1 MRGSGTENHAPLLP
15 CRPMDDTARG
25 PRTRP
30 PRTALVIGANGFLAG
45 YLIAALR
52 RHGWRVLRGV
62 RGGDAN
68 PRDDQRS
75 ADLARMTSAKD
86 WRDTLRGVDAVVNVA
101 GILRETGAQTFQAI
115 HIDGPLALA
124 QACVE
129 AGVPRFVQISAL
141 GEPADGGFIA
151 SKHRFDEL
159 LLALPLSAVVLRPS
173 VVYAASGSYGGTSLL
188 RALAAFPGR
197 HLLPGDGRWPLQPV
211 AAEDLGELAARAA
224 DGEQRGIYQVGGPK
238 PLSLRDYQAAWRRWL
253 RVDGDGAVA
262 FPESLVS
269 LQVAISERL
278 GRGPVGETMWRMLRR
293 GNVTSADAPARLQA
307 DFGYAPRDL
316 PQALAATPSQVQ
328 DRWQAQL
335 YFLAPGLRT
344 AIVALW
350 LISALAGWLT
360 PAATIQALAAHSPM
374 ADWQPVAL
382 ARITA
387 SLDALLAVGL
397 AIGWRPR
404 WMLGLMGISVLA
416 YTLAFGLLL
425 PAQWLDPLGGLAKN
439 LVVLP
444 ALAVAW
450 VLADRR

>member
-1 MRGSGTENHAPLLP
+1 
-15 CRPMDDTARG
+15 MDDPAPAPA
-25 PRTRP
+25 PRTDATP
-30 PRTALVIGANGFLAG
+30 PKTALVVGANGFLAG
-45 YLIAALR
+45 YLIAALQ
-52 RHGWRVLRGV
+52 RHGWRILRGV
-62 RGGDAN
+62 RDNGTP
-68 PRDDQRS
+68 PRADQRI
-75 ADLARMTSAKD
+75 ADLARMTSPQD
-86 WRDTLRGVDAVVNVA
+86 WRDTLQGVDAVVNVA

-124 QACVE
+124 QACLA

-151 SKHRFDEL
+151 SKHRFDEQ

-197 HLLPGDGRWPLQPV
+197 HLLPGDGRWRLQPV
-211 AAEDLGELAARAA
+211 VAEDLGEIAARAA
-224 DGEQRGIYQVGGPK
+224 DGKQTGIYQVGGPR
-238 PLSLRDYQAAWRRWL
+238 PMSLRDYQAAWRRWL
-253 RVDGDGAVA
+253 RIDGDGAVA
-262 FPESLVS
+262 FPESLVG
-269 LQVAISERL
+269 LQVAIGERL

-293 GNVTSADAPARLQA
+293 GNVTALDAHARLQS
-307 DFGYAPRDL
+307 DFGYATRDL
-316 PQALAATPSQVQ
+316 GQALAATPSQVQ

-335 YFLAPGLRT
+335 YFLAPTLRL

-350 LISALAGWLT
+350 LISAVAGWLT
-360 PAATIQALAAHSPM
+360 PAATIEALAANSPM
-374 ADWQPVAL
+374 AAWQPVAL

-387 SLDALLAVGL
+387 GLDAALALGLL
-397 AIGWRPR
+397 IGWRPR